1 MEAPNKAKYYER
13 EELNVEPIRE
23 IAQEV
28 LSEVSRVIVGYG
40 EILQQLFI
48 ALLVNGH
55 VLLEG
60 VPGLGKTV
68 MAKTFA
74 KTLGISFRRVQFTPD
89 LLPSD
94 ITGTKIFDQNE
105 GAFVLQKGPFFA
117 NIVLADEINRS
128 APKTQAALLEAM
140 AERQITIEG
149 ETLPLEKPFMVVATE
164 NPVEMEG
171 TYPLPEAQID
181 RFLFKLW
188 LDYPEQEDEVEIL
201 KRQIIYKNRFK
212 SGKMPTSKKYLSNK
226 MTTMQTISISPA
238 LKEWVQ
244 RYIRINN
251 KESPED
257 ERYKSIS
264 AFYRYILENAIK
276 ILESGKTLDD
286 LKDYDDKE
294 FNDMLKTYLREK
306 LPSIR
311 ILQAFNGFEAGRDIA
326 EVKPSIVILDID
338 LPGLDGT
345 QLCAQI
351 KNDTSFGKPAVI
363 SVTGLDDSHVKKFL
377 ALQTK
382 INIYLQ

>member
-105 GAFVLQKGPFFA
+105 GAFVLQKGPLFA

-149 ETLPLEKPFMVVATE
+149 ETLPLDKPFMVVATE

-171 TYPLPEAQID
+171 TYPLPEAQLD
-181 RFLFKLW
+181 RFIMKVW
-188 LDYPEQEDEVEIL
+188 LDYPSQEEEVDIMRRQISGESPSVAAITSGEEIL
-201 KRQIIYKNRFK
+201 AAQKLMNMVYIDDRI
-212 SGKMPTSKKYLSNK
+212 
-226 MTTMQTISISPA
+226 
-238 LKEWVQ
+238 LK
-244 RYIRINN
+244 YIRDIV
-251 KESPED
+251 
-257 ERYKSIS
+257 
-264 AFYRYILENAIK
+264 
-276 ILESGKTLDD
+276 
-286 LKDYDDKE
+286 
-294 FNDMLKTYLREK
+294 LKTRNHPQIALGCGPRASLVLMKCSKARAAILGRVYVTPDDVRALIMSA
-306 LPSIR
+306 LNHR
-311 ILQAFNGFEAGRDIA
+311 ILLKPEA
-326 EVKPSIVILDID
+326 ELE
-338 LPGLDGT
+338 GLDVKSV
-345 QLCAQI
+345 L
-351 KNDTSFGKPAVI
+351 KNIVEDIPI
-363 SVTGLDDSHVKKFL
+363 P
-377 ALQTK
+377 
-382 INIYLQ
+382 I

>member
-105 GAFVLQKGPFFA
+105 GAFVLQKGPLFA

-149 ETLPLEKPFMVVATE
+149 ETLLLDKPFMVVATE

-171 TYPLPEAQID
+171 TYPLPEAQLD
-181 RFLFKLW
+181 RFIMKVW
-188 LDYPEQEDEVEIL
+188 LDYPSQEEEVDIMRRQISGESPSVAAITSGEELLAAQKLMNMVYIDDRIL
-201 KRQIIYKNRFK
+201 KYIRDIVLKTRNHPQIALGCGPRASLVLMKC
-212 SGKMPTSKKYLSNK
+212 SKARAAILGRVYVTPDDVRAL
-226 MTTMQTISISPA
+226 IIPA
-238 LKEWVQ
+238 L
-244 RYIRINN
+244 NH
-251 KESPED
+251 
-257 ERYKSIS
+257 
-264 AFYRYILENAIK
+264 
-276 ILESGKTLDD
+276 
-286 LKDYDDKE
+286 
-294 FNDMLKTYLREK
+294 
-306 LPSIR
+306 R
-311 ILQAFNGFEAGRDIA
+311 ILLKPEA
-326 EVKPSIVILDID
+326 ELE
-338 LPGLDGT
+338 GLDVKSV
-345 QLCAQI
+345 L
-351 KNDTSFGKPAVI
+351 KNIVEDIPI
-363 SVTGLDDSHVKKFL
+363 P
-377 ALQTK
+377 
-382 INIYLQ
+382 I

>member
-1 MEAPNKAKYYER
+1 MESHNKAKYYNR
-13 EELNVEPIRE
+13 EELNVEPIRD

-40 EILQQLFI
+40 DILQQLFI

-105 GAFVLQKGPFFA
+105 GAFVLQKGPLFA

-149 ETLPLEKPFMVVATE
+149 DTLPLDKPFMVVATE

-171 TYPLPEAQID
+171 TYPLPEAQLD
-181 RFLFKLW
+181 RFIMKLW
-188 LDYPEQEDEVEIL
+188 LEYPEKEEEVDIMRRQISGDSPSVEAITNGEEIL
-201 KRQIIYKNRFK
+201 AAQKLMNMVYIDDRILKYIRDIVLKTRSHPQIALGCGPRASLVLMKC
-212 SGKMPTSKKYLSNK
+212 SKARAAILGRVYVTPDDVRALVV
-226 MTTMQTISISPA
+226 PA
-238 LKEWVQ
+238 L
-244 RYIRINN
+244 NH
-251 KESPED
+251 
-257 ERYKSIS
+257 
-264 AFYRYILENAIK
+264 
-276 ILESGKTLDD
+276 
-286 LKDYDDKE
+286 
-294 FNDMLKTYLREK
+294 
-306 LPSIR
+306 R
-311 ILQAFNGFEAGRDIA
+311 ILLKPEAELEGLD
-326 EVKPSIVILDID
+326 VKIVIKNIIEDI
-338 LPGLDGT
+338 P
-345 QLCAQI
+345 I
-351 KNDTSFGKPAVI
+351 PI
-363 SVTGLDDSHVKKFL
+363 
-377 ALQTK
+377 
-382 INIYLQ
+382 

>member
-1 MEAPNKAKYYER
+1 MESDNKAKYYDR

-40 EILQQLFI
+40 DILQQLFI

-74 KTLGISFRRVQFTPD
+74 KTLGISFRRIQFTPD

-105 GAFVLQKGPFFA
+105 GAFVLQRGPLFA

-149 ETLPLEKPFMVVATE
+149 ETLPLDKPFMVVATE

-171 TYPLPEAQID
+171 TYPLPEAQLD
-181 RFLFKLW
+181 RFIMKLW
-188 LDYPEQEDEVEIL
+188 LEYPEKEEEVDIMRRQISGESPSVEAITSGEELLAAQRLMNMVYIDDRIL
-201 KRQIIYKNRFK
+201 KYIRDIVLKTRSHPQIALGCGPRASLVLMKC
-212 SGKMPTSKKYLSNK
+212 SKARAAILGRVYVTPDDVRAL
-226 MTTMQTISISPA
+226 IVPA
-238 LKEWVQ
+238 L
-244 RYIRINN
+244 NH
-251 KESPED
+251 
-257 ERYKSIS
+257 
-264 AFYRYILENAIK
+264 
-276 ILESGKTLDD
+276 
-286 LKDYDDKE
+286 
-294 FNDMLKTYLREK
+294 
-306 LPSIR
+306 R
-311 ILQAFNGFEAGRDIA
+311 ILLKPEAELEGLD
-326 EVKPSIVILDID
+326 VKIVIKNIIEDI
-338 LPGLDGT
+338 P
-345 QLCAQI
+345 I
-351 KNDTSFGKPAVI
+351 PI
-363 SVTGLDDSHVKKFL
+363 
-377 ALQTK
+377 
-382 INIYLQ
+382 

>member
-1 MEAPNKAKYYER
+1 MESHNKANYYDR
-13 EELNVEPIRE
+13 EELDVEPIRD

-40 EILQQLFI
+40 DILQQLFI

-105 GAFVLQKGPFFA
+105 GAFVLQKGPLFA

-149 ETLPLEKPFMVVATE
+149 DTLPLDKPFMVVATE

-171 TYPLPEAQID
+171 TYPLPEAQLD
-181 RFLFKLW
+181 RFIMKLW
-188 LDYPEQEDEVEIL
+188 LEYPEKEEEVDIMRRQISGESPSVEAITNGEEIL
-201 KRQIIYKNRFK
+201 AAQNLMNMVYIDDRILKYIRDIVIKTRSHPQIALGCGPRASLVLMKC
-212 SGKMPTSKKYLSNK
+212 SKARAAILGRVYVTPDDVRALVV
-226 MTTMQTISISPA
+226 PA
-238 LKEWVQ
+238 L
-244 RYIRINN
+244 NH
-251 KESPED
+251 
-257 ERYKSIS
+257 
-264 AFYRYILENAIK
+264 
-276 ILESGKTLDD
+276 
-286 LKDYDDKE
+286 
-294 FNDMLKTYLREK
+294 
-306 LPSIR
+306 R
-311 ILQAFNGFEAGRDIA
+311 ILLKPEAELEGLD
-326 EVKPSIVILDID
+326 VKIVIKNIIEDI
-338 LPGLDGT
+338 P
-345 QLCAQI
+345 I
-351 KNDTSFGKPAVI
+351 PI
-363 SVTGLDDSHVKKFL
+363 
-377 ALQTK
+377 
-382 INIYLQ
+382 

>member
-74 KTLGISFRRVQFTPD
+74 KSLGISFRRVQFTPD

-105 GAFVLQKGPFFA
+105 GAFVLQKGPLFA

-149 ETLPLEKPFMVVATE
+149 ETLPLDKPFMVVATE

-171 TYPLPEAQID
+171 TYPLPEAQLD
-181 RFLFKLW
+181 RFIMKVW
-188 LDYPEQEDEVEIL
+188 LDYPSQEEEVDIMRRQISGESPSVTAITSGEEIL
-201 KRQIIYKNRFK
+201 AAQKLMNMVYIDDRILKYIRDIVLKTRNHPQIALGCGPRASLVLMKC
-212 SGKMPTSKKYLSNK
+212 SKARAAILGRVYVTPDDVRALI
-226 MTTMQTISISPA
+226 MPA
-238 LKEWVQ
+238 L
-244 RYIRINN
+244 NH
-251 KESPED
+251 
-257 ERYKSIS
+257 
-264 AFYRYILENAIK
+264 
-276 ILESGKTLDD
+276 
-286 LKDYDDKE
+286 
-294 FNDMLKTYLREK
+294 
-306 LPSIR
+306 R
-311 ILQAFNGFEAGRDIA
+311 ILLKPEA
-326 EVKPSIVILDID
+326 ELE
-338 LPGLDGT
+338 GLDVKSV
-345 QLCAQI
+345 L
-351 KNDTSFGKPAVI
+351 KNIVEDIPI
-363 SVTGLDDSHVKKFL
+363 P
-377 ALQTK
+377 
-382 INIYLQ
+382 I

>member
-1 MEAPNKAKYYER
+1 MESHNKAKYYDR
-13 EELNVEPIRE
+13 EELNVEPIRD

-40 EILQQLFI
+40 DILQQLFI

-105 GAFVLQKGPFFA
+105 GAFVLQRGPLFA

-149 ETLPLEKPFMVVATE
+149 ETLPLDKPFMVVATE

-171 TYPLPEAQID
+171 TYPLPEAQLD
-181 RFLFKLW
+181 RFIMKLW
-188 LDYPEQEDEVEIL
+188 LDYPEKEEEVDIMRRQISGESPSVEAIINGEEIL
-201 KRQIIYKNRFK
+201 AAQNLMNMVYIDDRILKYIRDIVIKTRSHPQIALGCGPRASLVLMKC
-212 SGKMPTSKKYLSNK
+212 SKARAAILGRVYVTPDDVRALVV
-226 MTTMQTISISPA
+226 PA
-238 LKEWVQ
+238 L
-244 RYIRINN
+244 NH
-251 KESPED
+251 
-257 ERYKSIS
+257 
-264 AFYRYILENAIK
+264 
-276 ILESGKTLDD
+276 
-286 LKDYDDKE
+286 
-294 FNDMLKTYLREK
+294 
-306 LPSIR
+306 R
-311 ILQAFNGFEAGRDIA
+311 ILLKPEAELEGLD
-326 EVKPSIVILDID
+326 VKIVIKNIIEDI
-338 LPGLDGT
+338 P
-345 QLCAQI
+345 I
-351 KNDTSFGKPAVI
+351 PI
-363 SVTGLDDSHVKKFL
+363 
-377 ALQTK
+377 
-382 INIYLQ
+382 

>member
-1 MEAPNKAKYYER
+1 MEAPDKAKYYDH
-13 EELNVEPIRE
+13 EEIDVTPIRE

-28 LSEVSRVIVGYG
+28 LSEVSRVIVGNG

-89 LLPSD
+89 LLPAD

-105 GAFVLQKGPFFA
+105 GVFVLQKGPLFA
-117 NIVLADEINRS
+117 NMVLADEINRA

-149 ETLPLEKPFMVVATE
+149 QTLILEKPFIVVATE

-188 LDYPEQEDEVEIL
+188 LDYPDNDEEVEIL
-201 KRQIIYKNRFK
+201 RRQI
-212 SGKMPTSKKYLSNK
+212 SGESPSVDEITTGEEILAAQRIMNLVYIDDRILKYIRDLIIKTRNHPQIALGCGPRASLTLMKCSKARAAILGRVYVTPDDIRALLV
-226 MTTMQTISISPA
+226 PA
-238 LKEWVQ
+238 LNH
-244 RYIRINN
+244 RILL
-251 KESPED
+251 KPEA
-257 ERYKSIS
+257 E
-264 AFYRYILENAIK
+264 LE
-276 ILESGKTLDD
+276 GLDSVSV
-286 LKDYDDKE
+286 
-294 FNDMLKTYLREK
+294 LKTIIEEI
-306 LPSIR
+306 PVPI
-311 ILQAFNGFEAGRDIA
+311 
-326 EVKPSIVILDID
+326 
-338 LPGLDGT
+338 
-345 QLCAQI
+345 
-351 KNDTSFGKPAVI
+351 
-363 SVTGLDDSHVKKFL
+363 
-377 ALQTK
+377 
-382 INIYLQ
+382 